1 MSESHPKSESRR
13 PFAGQRMTRAAGG
26 GTAKARGAGLGPAA
40 ADRPLGLPRIG
51 MAVASA
57 QAMAEATAVVWES
70 PGWR

>member
-1 MSESHPKSESRR
+1 MSESHPESERRR
-13 PFAGQRMTRAAGG
+13 PFAGQRLTRAARG
-26 GTAKARGAGLGPAA
+26 GTARARGAGLGPAA
-40 ADRPLGLPRIG
+40 AERPFGLPRMG